1 MSHDAPCVSACKPA
15 ELIGDA
21 TRLAALHRTQLLD
34 TPPEDGF
41 DRLTAMAARLLGVPI
56 AFISLVDDRRAFLKS
71 QYGLPDFLASHW
83 ERSAY
88 ALGECILA
96 ERVPLIIDAAAQH
109 PVAASLTML
118 PTGTGAF
125 LAVPLKDSDG
135 ELLGYFAVADQCS
148 RLWCPRDLELLSEL
162 AYSATREIK
171 LRLAVQEVRQHARC
185 ARIAV
190 RAREELLAVVAHDL
204 RTPLSVLTMA
214 FSLFDGITL
223 NERQREVV
231 SHAQKA
237 SGHMGKLIDE
247 LLEISQMEQSQLE
260 LRLALLDPHKLLE
273 DAVAMLQPLAERSG
287 IRLLTSCE
295 QELPTIK
302 GDYERLLRV
311 FSNLVSNSV
320 KFSQPGSTVWVSVVR
335 EAQGVRFTVS
345 DNGPGIA
352 ESDLPFIFDRY
363 WQVKKREH
371 QGVGLGLAIVKT
383 IVEAHGGTIQASSTL
398 GEGSDFCFHLPLA

>member
-1 MSHDAPCVSACKPA
+1 MSHDALCVSACEPA
-15 ELIGDA
+15 ELVRDA
-21 TRLAALHRTQLLD
+21 NRLSALYKTQLLD
-34 TPPEDGF
+34 TPAEEGF
-41 DRLTAMAARLLGVPI
+41 DRLTTMAARLLDVPM
-56 AFISLVDDRRAFLKS
+56 AFISLVDDQRAFVKS
-71 QYGLPDFLASHW
+71 HYGLPKPLANDWAHPS
-83 ERSAY
+83 Y
-88 ALGECILA
+88 VMGQCVLA
-96 ERVPLIIDAAAQH
+96 KGGPLIIDDAAQH
-109 PVAASLTML
+109 PVAASLSKFL
-118 PTGTGAF
+118 PAMGAF
-125 LAVPLKDSDG
+125 LGVPLKDDSG
-135 ELLGYFAVADQCS
+135 ELLGYFAVADYRP
-148 RLWCPRDLELLSEL
+148 RLWYPRDLDLLSEL
-162 AYSATREIK
+162 THSATREIR
-171 LRLAVQEVRQHARC
+171 LRLAVQEVQQHARC

-214 FSLFDGITL
+214 FSLFDGIIL

-231 SHAQKA
+231 NHAQKA

-260 LRLALLDPHKLLE
+260 LRLSQLDPHKLLE

-295 QELPTIK
+295 QALPVIK

-311 FSNLVSNSV
+311 FSNLVSNAV
-320 KFSQPGSTVWVSVVR
+320 KFSLPGSTVWVSVVR
-335 EAQGVRFTVS
+335 DSQGVRFTVS

-383 IVEAHGGTIQASSTL
+383 IVEAHGGTIRVSSTL